1 MFRFENP
8 IYLYLLVLIPI
19 LALIRFVSYRN
30 QRKRLRQF
38 GDPELL
44 KQLMPDVSRFR
55 PLVKF
60 WVLLGALALLIVM
73 LARPQLG
80 TKISNEKRV
89 GIETIIAMDISNS
102 MLAEDVVPSRLDRS
116 KMMVENL
123 VDHFTN
129 DKIGLIVFAG
139 DAFVQLPI
147 TSDYVSAKMFLSSI
161 SPSMMASQGTDIAR
175 AIEMATHSFTQE
187 EGIGKAIIVIT
198 DGEDH
203 EGGALEA
210 AKAAK
215 DEDMRVY
222 VLGVGSVNGAPIP
235 VSGTGDYM
243 KDNTGNT
250 VMSAL
255 NEDMCKQVAQAGGG
269 AYIHVENNSAAQQQL
284 DNELDKL
291 AKKETTTAVY
301 SEFDEQFQAV
311 GILVLLLLI
320 VEICILDRRNPLIKR
335 LSLFKRKGVSNQELV
350 VRSKMLMILFF
361 LLTPISYLLFPDS
374 CLQTPVS
381 AQTDRQYI
389 RQGNK
394 LFRSGDYPNAE
405 VSYRKA
411 IEKNP
416 KNPQAVFNLGNAL
429 MAQKKDSAAVMQF
442 DSATKLETNP
452 LRKAKAYHNV
462 GVICQSHK
470 MYGEAIDA
478 YKSALRLNP
487 ADDETRYNLVL
498 CKHQQKKQQQNQQQ
512 NQQGNNDQKQDDKKD
527 QQNKDQQK
535 DKQEDKKQ
543 QEQPKP
549 QMSKENAE
557 QLLNAAIQNE
567 KQTQDKLNKAQQ
579 QPQRRT
585 TLKNW

>member
-1 MFRFENP
+1 MFRFEDP

-30 QRKRLRQF
+30 QRKRLRKF

-55 PLVKF
+55 PSVKF

-80 TKISNEKRV
+80 TKISHEKRV

-175 AIEMATHSFTQE
+175 AIDMATHSFTQE

-215 DEDMRVY
+215 DMGMRVY

-235 VSGTGDYM
+235 ISGTGDYM
-243 KDNTGNT
+243 KDRTGNT

-291 AKKETTTAVY
+291 SKKETSTTVY

-320 VEICILDRRNPLIKR
+320 IEICILDRRNPLLKN
-335 LSLFKRKGVSNQELV
+335 LSLFKRVLLIISLISCFSPLTSN
-350 VRSKMLMILFF
+350 
-361 LLTPISYLLFPDS
+361 
-374 CLQTPVS
+374 

-394 LFRSGDYPNAE
+394 LFHSGDYPNAE

-429 MAQKKDSAAVMQF
+429 MAQKKDSAAVVQF
-442 DSATKLETNP
+442 ESASKLETNP
-452 LRKAKAYHNV
+452 LRKAKAFHNM
-462 GVICQSHK
+462 GVVCQSHK
-470 MYGEAIDA
+470 MYGEAIEA

-498 CKHQQKKQQQNQQQ
+498 CKHLQQKQQQNQQQ
-512 NQQGNNDQKQDDKKD
+512 NQQGNNDDKKDDKKD
-527 QQNKDQQK
+527 QKQNQQKDQQK
-535 DKQEDKKQ
+535 DKQDDKKQ
-543 QEQPKP
+543 EQQKP

-567 KQTQDKLNKAQQ
+567 KQTQDKLKKAQQ
-579 QPQRRT
+579 QPQRRS

>member
-1 MFRFENP
+1 MFRFEDP

-19 LALIRFVSYRN
+19 LALVRFISYRN
-30 QRKRLRQF
+30 QKKRLRKF
-38 GDPELL
+38 GDIQLL
-44 KQLMPDVSRFR
+44 KELMPDVSRFR
-55 PLVKF
+55 PSVKF
-60 WVLLGALALLIVM
+60 WILLGALALLIIM

-80 TKISNEKRV
+80 TKINHEKRV

-102 MLAEDVVPSRLDRS
+102 MRAEDIVPNRLDRS

-123 VDHFTN
+123 VDHFSN

-147 TSDYVSAKMFLSSI
+147 TSDHVSAKMFLSSI
-161 SPSMMASQGTDIAR
+161 DPSLIATQGTDLAK
-175 AIEMATHSFTQE
+175 AIDMATHSFTQE
-187 EGIGKAIIVIT
+187 EGVGKAIVVIT

-203 EGGALEA
+203 EGGAVES

-215 DEDMRVY
+215 DNGMRVY

-235 VSGTGDYM
+235 IPGTGDFM

-269 AYIHVENNSAAQQQL
+269 AYIHVENNSAAQDQL

-291 AKKETTTAVY
+291 AKKETTATIY
-301 SEFDEQFQAV
+301 SEFDEQFQAF
-311 GILVLLLLI
+311 GLLALLLLI
-320 VEICILDRRNPLIKR
+320 IEICILDRRNPLLKK
-335 LSLFKRKGVSNQELV
+335 LSLFGNKKKVTTIILLLV
-350 VRSKMLMILFF
+350 TMTAFS
-361 LLTPISYLLFPDS
+361 
-374 CLQTPVS
+374 
-381 AQTDRQYI
+381 QTDRQFI

-394 LFRSGDYPNAE
+394 QFHRGDYPNAE

-416 KNPQAVFNLGNAL
+416 KNPQAAFNLGNAL
-429 MAQKKDSAAVMQF
+429 MAQKKDSAAIVQF
-442 DSATKLETNP
+442 ENASRLETNP
-452 LRKAKAYHNV
+452 LRKAQSYHNM

-470 MYGEAIDA
+470 MYGEAIEA
-478 YKSALRLNP
+478 YKNALRLNP
-487 ADDETRYNLVL
+487 DDDETRYNLVL
-498 CKHQQKKQQQNQQQ
+498 CKHQKQKQDQNRQNQQK
-512 NQQGNNDQKQDDKKD
+512 NDDQKKDDKKD
-527 QQNKDQQK
+527 QQ
-535 DKQEDKKQ
+535 KQEENKDKKQ

-567 KQTQDKLNKAQQ
+567 KQTQDKLKKAQQ
-579 QPQRRT
+579 HPQRRNIQ
-585 TLKNW
+585 KNW